1 MNKGKEGR
9 RKQRSS
15 KEKQDQAAT
24 NDSLHVLICMFD
36 FLGIFFMHGIACG
49 FFVVMPWFLLGMI
62 VFSQHSLV
70 ISS

>member
-49 FFVVMPWFLLGMI
+49 FFCCYAMVFARYDS
-62 VFSQHSLV
+62 VFST
-70 ISS
+70 